1 MPITVPSA
9 FAMGNVNALPSH
21 PTCKRLRLSV
31 ETPNDWDSQGQLLSR
46 GSWVDMKVAGIAEM
60 PDNKGLHMH
69 FADSYEPT
77 GPFGAKGIGEVAN
90 VPTAAVIAHA
100 IQQAVGFCPTSLPI
114 TKGKILEGLASK
126 KEMQSTSGSD
136 CRYS

>member
-1 MPITVPSA
+1 MGIGYALSEEYRQHEGKPLTKTLRGCKLPRFDA
-9 FAMGNVNALPSH
+9 FPEMKFIFVEGNDH
-21 PTCKRLRLSV
+21 P
-31 ETPNDWDSQGQLLSR
+31 E
-46 GSWVDMKVAGIAEM
+46 
-60 PDNKGLHMH
+60 
-69 FADSYEPT
+69 

-114 TKGKILEGLASK
+114 TKEKILEGLASS
-126 KEMQSTSGSD
+126 KEMQSTCGSD